1 MSRFPTLAQWLSWQE
16 TLHPATIEL
25 GLTRVKLV
33 WQRLYSQQFPAT
45 VITVAGTN
53 GKGSSVAMLS
63 AIYRAAGYKVATYTS
78 PHLLRYN
85 ERIQIQGEAASDAEL
100 CEAFAHVDHA
110 RGDVSLTYFE
120 FGTLAALWLFTRI
133 PLDMVILEVGMG
145 GRLDAVNIIDADVAL
160 ITAIDVDHQEWLG
173 PDRAS
178 IGFEK
183 AGILRHGRAGVCSDP
198 FLPESIVNYAQQIGA
213 PLWRLGHEYGYRVA
227 DGGWQW
233 WSQQSQRPGLP
244 RLALTGQHQF
254 QNAAGVIMAVEL
266 LQPQHPVSQSHL
278 REGLLNAY
286 VPGRFELLPGE
297 VTTVV
302 DVAHNPAGAQ
312 ILAATLAEQPHTRT
326 GRIYAVFT
334 VLADKDIEGLIQPL
348 RKFIDS
354 WFVAPVNSARSRTA
368 AAIAAAI
375 VRNDPQ
381 ANVICTTSIADA
393 YQQARATAQA
403 GDWILVYG
411 SFYAATEVLKIQ
423 HD

>member
-25 GLTRVKLV
+25 GLTRVSQV
-33 WQRLYSQQFPAT
+33 WRQLYQQRFPAT

-63 AIYRAAGYKVATYTS
+63 AIYRAAGYRVASYTS

-85 ERIQIQGEAASDAEL
+85 ERIMILAEAVSDADL
-100 CEAFAHVDHA
+100 CEAFTHVDNA

-120 FGTLAALWLFTRI
+120 FGTLAALWLFTRT
-133 PLDMVILEVGMG
+133 PLDIVILEVGMG

-160 ITAIDVDHQEWLG
+160 ITAIDMDHQEWLG
-173 PDRAS
+173 SDRDS
-178 IGFEK
+178 IGLEK
-183 AGILRHGRAGVCSDP
+183 AGILRQGRAGVCSDP
-198 FLPESIVNYAQQIGA
+198 HLPESVVNYAKQIGA
-213 PLWRLGHEYGYRVA
+213 SLWRLGHEYGYSVT
-227 DGGWQW
+227 GGAWQW
-233 WSQQSQRPGLP
+233 WSPQSQRPGLP

-266 LQPQHPVSQSHL
+266 LQNRLPVSQSHL

-297 VTTVV
+297 VTTIV

-312 ILAATLAEQPHTRT
+312 ILAATLAEQRQDHS
-326 GRIYAVFT
+326 GRVYAVFT
-334 VLADKDIEGLIQPL
+334 ALADKDIDGLIQPL
-348 RKFIDS
+348 RKFIDT
-354 WFVAPVNSARSRTA
+354 WFVAPVPSERSRTA

-375 VRNDPQ
+375 VQDHPQ
-381 ANVICTTSIADA
+381 AKIICATSIGDA
-393 YQQARATAQA
+393 YQQARAAAQT

-411 SFYAATEVLKIQ
+411 SFYAATEVLKFL